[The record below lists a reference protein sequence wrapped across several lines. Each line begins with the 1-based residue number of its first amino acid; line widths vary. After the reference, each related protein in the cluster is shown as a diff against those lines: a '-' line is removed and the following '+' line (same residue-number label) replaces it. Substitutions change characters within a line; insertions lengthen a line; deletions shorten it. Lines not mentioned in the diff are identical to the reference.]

1 MQRRSHWETL
11 GFAIAAG
18 LLVIL
23 LLPIGRSL
31 FGGASRPGQQRVEGP
46 ARGVVA
52 TLEHWLD
59 RLLHLDFTGPGG
71 PLVDRLELAL
81 LLIMVLSVGLLV
93 FTPRLLLI
101 AVGLVA
107 SMVLLEPLLNRFTD
121 PSPRSSNGPG
131 ESSWFDVNLWPGY
144 LGQAEVL
151 VLLGIA
157 VVIAFLVAQRRPRER
172 EGSRQ
177 PLSRQRGV
185 TSPGDRSDV

>member
-1 MQRRSHWETL
+1 MQRRSYWETL

-31 FGGASRPGQQRVEGP
+31 FGGASGPGQQRVEGP

-81 LLIMVLSVGLLV
+81 LLIMVLSVGLL
-93 FTPRLLLI
+93 
-101 AVGLVA
+101 
-107 SMVLLEPLLNRFTD
+107 EPLLNRFTD

-157 VVIAFLVAQRRPRER
+157 VVIAFMVAQRRPRER

>member
-1 MQRRSHWETL
+1 MQRSLWETL

-31 FGGASRPGQQRVEGP
+31 FGGAGGPGQQRAEGP

-52 TLEHWLD
+52 TLEQWLD
-59 RLLHLDFTGPGG
+59 RHLHLDFTGPGG
-71 PLVDRLELAL
+71 LLVDRLELAL

-93 FTPRLLLI
+93 FTPRLLVI

-107 SMVLLEPLLNRFTD
+107 GVVLLEPLLNRLTD

-131 ESSWFDVNLWPGY
+131 ESSWFDVNHWPEY

-157 VVIAFLVAQRRPRER
+157 VVIAFLVAQRRLRER
-172 EGSRQ
+172 GGARQ